1 MNSRIMAAAGAV
13 ILLVAVVLTATAFSG
28 DQVGAQDAGGYEY
41 GYLVGVPRLES
52 YEIDVSRWAGSA
64 EDKKYLEGH
73 VFVYEQGQTSFDR
86 QINSLRKI
94 NELSGQ
100 GWELH
105 DAEAGVVRR
114 KR

>member
-1 MNSRIMAAAGAV
+1 MKTTVMAGVGAIV
-13 ILLVAVVLTATAFSG
+13 LLVAAVLVGTALSG
-28 DQVGAQDAGGYEY
+28 DEVGAQEAGGYEY

-64 EDKKYLEGH
+64 DDKKYLETH
-73 VFVYEQGQTSFDR
+73 VFVYEQGQTNFDR
-86 QINSLRKI
+86 QINSLRKL

-100 GWELH
+100 GWELY

>member
-1 MNSRIMAAAGAV
+1 MKTRILAGVGAIVLLAAA
-13 ILLVAVVLTATAFSG
+13 VLAGTAFNG
-28 DQVGAQDAGGYEY
+28 GEVGAQDAGGYEY

-64 EDKKYLEGH
+64 EDKKYLETH

-100 GWELH
+100 GWELY
-105 DAEAGVVRR
+105 DAEAGVIRR